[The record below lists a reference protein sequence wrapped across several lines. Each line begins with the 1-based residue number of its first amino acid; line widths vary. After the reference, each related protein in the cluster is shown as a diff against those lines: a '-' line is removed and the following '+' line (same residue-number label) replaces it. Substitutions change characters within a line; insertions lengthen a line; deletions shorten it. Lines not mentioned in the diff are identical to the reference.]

1 MNTPKEAQT
10 LTSQYVDEIL
20 IFNKAHNIVGRSSK
34 QEILE
39 LDIKDAETILEH
51 TKDQIKIL
59 DIGSGAGLPGIIIA
73 INQPWSQVVM
83 SEKSKKKAYFLKKT
97 IKTLGLKNA
106 EVIDTA
112 ITTTTKNLEPFDVIT
127 ARALAS
133 SNNIVNMSEQLL
145 APNGVFLLMKG
156 RKEAVTSEVN
166 DLDNTKYSY
175 TIHSKRL
182 PKTQR
187 HILEIKKK

>member
-1 MNTPKEAQT
+1 
-10 LTSQYVDEIL
+10 
-20 IFNKAHNIVGRSSK
+20 
-34 QEILE
+34 
-39 LDIKDAETILEH
+39 
-51 TKDQIKIL
+51 
-59 DIGSGAGLPGIIIA
+59 
-73 INQPWSQVVM
+73 M

-112 ITTTTKNLEPFDVIT
+112 ITTTTKNLKPFDVIT

>member
-1 MNTPKEAQT
+1 M
-10 LTSQYVDEIL
+10 L
-20 IFNKAHNIVGRSSK
+20 FNKAHNIVGRNTK

-39 LDIKDAETILEH
+39 LDIGDSETILNH
-51 TKDQIKIL
+51 TKEQEKIL

-73 INQPWSQVVM
+73 INQPWSYVVM
-83 SEKSKKKAYFLKKT
+83 SEKSKKKAYFIKKT
-97 IKTLGLKNA
+97 IKSLGLKNA

-112 ITTTTKNLEPFDVIT
+112 ITSLTKHPIHFDVIT

-133 SNNIVNMSEQLL
+133 SNDIVNMSSHLL
-145 APNGVFLLMKG
+145 APNGIFLLMKG
-156 RKEAVTSEVN
+156 KKETLTNELN